1 MEGRLN
7 LTDCSCPP
15 VYQVEDWAKYIL
27 EEVSIPAVGTVGLLG
42 NLAAIIVLSRVVFLY
57 KANYK
62 SSPIQVLF
70 FLVVPCNILRPLA
83 AF

>member
-1 MEGRLN
+1 MEKLGGGR
-7 LTDCSCPP
+7 
-15 VYQVEDWAKYIL
+15 EGGG
-27 EEVSIPAVGTVGLLG
+27 VSRLHI
-42 NLAAIIVLSRVVFLY
+42 RVVVLY

>member
-1 MEGRLN
+1 M
-7 LTDCSCPP
+7 
-15 VYQVEDWAKYIL
+15 
-27 EEVSIPAVGTVGLLG
+27 VS
-42 NLAAIIVLSRVVFLY
+42 NKKAIEPFLVVIRVVFLY